1 MSYLSNNM
9 EIIYSIFG
17 VALAIISFF
26 LNRYINKSDDNEKQ
40 TQQNTL
46 DIQVLKTDHAN
57 KHQHMIEKFDMLN
70 DNIKELNLT
79 IKDLKDTID
88 NK

>member
-1 MSYLSNNM
+1 M
-9 EIIYSIFG
+9 SIFETIFTG
-17 VALAIISFF
+17 AISIIAYF

-70 DNIKELNLT
+70 DNIKELNST
-79 IKDLKDTID
+79 IKELKDSID
-88 NK
+88 SK

>member
-1 MSYLSNNM
+1 M
-9 EIIYSIFG
+9 EIILSIIVG
-17 VALAIISFF
+17 LLAIIGYF
-26 LNRYINKSDDNEKQ
+26 LNRYMNKTDESDKQ

-70 DNIKELNLT
+70 DNIKELNST
-79 IKDLKDTID
+79 IKELKDSID
-88 NK
+88 SK